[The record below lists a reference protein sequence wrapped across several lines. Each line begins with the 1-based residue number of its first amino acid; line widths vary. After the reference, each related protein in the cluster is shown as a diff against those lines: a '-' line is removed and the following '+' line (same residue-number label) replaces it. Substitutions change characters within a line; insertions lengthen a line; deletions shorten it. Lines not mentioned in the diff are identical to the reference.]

1 MAGVT
6 LLDLDRDRVVSPSGG
21 AAILPGCKNDADL
34 GIGGNGD
41 DCVTGGAEG
50 SCVAG
55 STVTG
60 ANGGGTADGAGGGAD
75 HDATSGAGG
84 AGGHDASLSSVSCV
98 ATMSCKFSGVA
109 GIC

>member
-6 LLDLDRDRVVSPSGG
+6 LLDLDCDCLVGPSGG
-21 AAILPGCKNDADL
+21 AAILPGCKNDADS

-41 DCVTGGAEG
+41 DCVMGGAEG
-50 SCVAG
+50 SCDAG
-55 STVTG
+55 GTVTG

-84 AGGHDASLSSVSCV
+84 AGGRDAGLSSISCV
-98 ATMSCKFSGVA
+98 ATVSCEFSGVA
-109 GIC
+109 GVR

>member
-6 LLDLDRDRVVSPSGG
+6 LLDLDCDRVVGPSGG

-41 DCVTGGAEG
+41 DCVMGGAEG

-55 STVTG
+55 GAVTG
-60 ANGGGTADGAGGGAD
+60 ANGSGKADSTGGGAN
-75 HDATSGAGG
+75 HDAASGASGAGG
-84 AGGHDASLSSVSCV
+84 RDASLSSVLCV
-98 ATMSCKFSGVA
+98 ATVSCEFSGVA
-109 GIC
+109 GIH